1 MLGLY
6 MLKAILKY
14 RHGSLAVLHSKPWT
28 CEASRNHEV
37 PWIKSMRSQSR
48 VFEKAVDFRAQIKDW
63 KIERLKLW
71 LRRIN
76 RGLLSFYGTLPQQ
89 YWRRSEPHLECRVPL
104 WHRIGRMIMPLY
116 KKRGGWTI
124 RPASSLC
131 FCLYPNQHVKML
143 IC

>member
-14 RHGSLAVLHSKPWT
+14 RHGSKNEKLKYWNIEILKNVTKQWT

-63 KIERLKLW
+63 KIEILKDYDS
-71 LRRIN
+71 
-76 RGLLSFYGTLPQQ
+76 G
-89 YWRRSEPHLECRVPL
+89 E
-104 WHRIGRMIMPLY
+104 
-116 KKRGGWTI
+116 
-124 RPASSLC
+124 
-131 FCLYPNQHVKML
+131 
-143 IC
+143 